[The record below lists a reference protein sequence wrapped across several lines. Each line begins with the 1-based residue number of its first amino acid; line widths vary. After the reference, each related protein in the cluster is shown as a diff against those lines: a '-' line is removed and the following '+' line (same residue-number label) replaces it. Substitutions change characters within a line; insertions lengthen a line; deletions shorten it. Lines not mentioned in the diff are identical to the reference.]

1 MYFCLFNS
9 KHLYKI
15 FLTNHSSRFLP
26 ESFRWLIAQKRFDKA
41 EAVVTKIVKFNDLEF
56 PRDIFDDVVEKNKT
70 EEKNPASNKYTI
82 IDLFRFRV
90 LRKRSVI
97 LAWIW

>member
-1 MYFCLFNS
+1 MLFYANKKFKFSRFCF
-9 KHLYKI
+9 
-15 FLTNHSSRFLP
+15 RFLP
-26 ESFRWLIAQKRFDKA
+26 ESFRWLVAQKRFDKA
-41 EAVVTKIVKFNDLEF
+41 EEVVTRIVKFNDLEF
-56 PRDIFDDVVEKNKT
+56 PRNIFDDMVDKNKS
-70 EEKNPASNKYTI
+70 EEKTPTSQKYTI

>member
-1 MYFCLFNS
+1 MCFHITDFSTSLSF
-9 KHLYKI
+9 
-15 FLTNHSSRFLP
+15 RFLP
-26 ESFRWLIAQKRFDKA
+26 ESFRWLIAQERFDKA
-41 EAVVTKIVKFNDLEF
+41 EEVVTKIVKFNNLEF
-56 PRDIFDDVVEKNKT
+56 PRDIFDDVVENNKT
-70 EEKNPASNKYTI
+70 EERDPSSKKFTI

>member
-1 MYFCLFNS
+1 
-9 KHLYKI
+9 
-15 FLTNHSSRFLP
+15 
-26 ESFRWLIAQKRFDKA
+26 LIAQKRFEKA
-41 EAVVTKIVKFNDLEF
+41 EEVVTKIVKFNNIEF
-56 PRDIFDDVVEKNKT
+56 PGDVFDDIAEKNKND
-70 EEKNPASNKYTI
+70 EKTPASKKYTI

>member
-1 MYFCLFNS
+1 
-9 KHLYKI
+9 
-15 FLTNHSSRFLP
+15 
-26 ESFRWLIAQKRFDKA
+26 
-41 EAVVTKIVKFNDLEF
+41 VKFNNLDF
-56 PRDIFDDVVEKNKT
+56 PQETFDNIAEKNQS
-70 EEKNPASNKYTI
+70 EEKTPRSKKYTI